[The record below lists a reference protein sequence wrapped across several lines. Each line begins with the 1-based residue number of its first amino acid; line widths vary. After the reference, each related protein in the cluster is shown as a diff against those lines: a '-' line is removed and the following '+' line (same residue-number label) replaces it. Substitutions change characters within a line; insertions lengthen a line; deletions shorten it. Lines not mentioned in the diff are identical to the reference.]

1 MIEYFTEAF
10 VINKKASGELDG
22 LVVLYTK
29 NFGRVTAKAK
39 SIRKITSKLN
49 GHLEP
54 LNFVECR
61 LIEKNAMPAG
71 RHGFQIIDALTLNNN
86 SHLRKEAL
94 IYGQSL
100 KLLQFIEMM
109 TFDLQ
114 SDVRFYA
121 AIKKIFEHFIEYN
134 NKQKII
140 YFHLLRI
147 LGFDPKFALCA
158 ACHNGEINFFQI
170 TDHIF
175 LCVKC
180 SLKNQKDELILIK

>member
-1 MIEYFTEAF
+1 MTEYFTEAF
-10 VINKKASGELDG
+10 VINKKANNESDG

-29 NFGRVTAKAK
+29 DLGRVTAKAK

-54 LNFVECR
+54 LNFVGCR
-61 LIEKNAMPAG
+61 LIEK
-71 RHGFQIIDALTLNNN
+71 HGFQIIDALTLSNN
-86 SHLRKEAL
+86 SHLKKEAL
-94 IYGQSL
+94 VYGQSL
-100 KLLQFIEMM
+100 KLLQFIEAM

-121 AIKKIFEHFIEYN
+121 AIKKVFEHFIAYKDN
-134 NKQKII
+134 QKII
-140 YFHLLRI
+140 YFHLLSI

-158 ACHNGEINFFQI
+158 ACQNNEINFFQI
-170 TDHIF
+170 DNYIF
-175 LCVKC
+175 LCGKC